1 MMNPLLSIN
10 NLQQAYADGS
20 LTPRQ
25 VVTDI
30 LQRVEDYTASTV
42 FIVPPTWERLTP
54 YVEKLERVNM
64 QNFPLYGIPFVI
76 KDNID
81 WVDVDTTAA
90 CPTYAYTPTE
100 SATVVQR
107 LIDAGAIPIGKT
119 NLDQFAT
126 GLIGTRS
133 PYGVVKNALNEELI
147 SGGSSSGSAVAVAL
161 GFASFG
167 LGTDTA
173 GSGRVP
179 AALNELY
186 GLKPSLGAWPVKGVV
201 PACESLDCVTVFAT
215 ELQDVYSVDAVVRG
229 EDAADIWSRAVP
241 LAPAANPAV
250 VCLPKNDL
258 TFFGPYAHEYEAAW
272 NRTVQRLE
280 NGNVPIRY
288 IDVTYLQEAAAI
300 LYDGPWI
307 AERWSA
313 IGDFVEDHP
322 DEIFDVT
329 RQLLRESE
337 NQTYRA
343 TELFQAMHRLQA
355 LKKRAMLELE
365 NAVLV
370 LPTTGGTWTIQ
381 QAKEDP
387 ISTNQQLGLYTNHCN
402 LLDLAAIAVP
412 ADHATAD
419 VPFGITLFSRF
430 DEEHLLKGLATTI
443 ERGNTIPVAVC
454 GLHMRGFALEHQML
468 ECQATFAYQTTTAS
482 TYRLYQ
488 LATQPAKPGL
498 VRGADGVAIEVE
510 VWDMPIAQLGA
521 FMQRIPAPLGMGKV
535 QLANGLEVLGFICE
549 PDAIEQALDISY
561 TGGWRYLETT
571 SIE

>member
-1 MMNPLLSIN
+1 MKNLSIT
-10 NLQQAYADGS
+10 NLQKAYTEGT

-25 VVTDI
+25 VVADI
-30 LQRVEDYTASTV
+30 LHRVSDYTASAV
-42 FIVPPTWERLTP
+42 FITPPTWERLVP
-54 YVEKLERVNM
+54 YIDKLEQVDEESL
-64 QNFPLYGIPFVI
+64 PLYGIPFVI

-81 WVDVDTTAA
+81 WADTETTAA
-90 CPTYAYTPTE
+90 CPSYAYTATE
-100 SATVVQR
+100 NATVVQR

-161 GFASFG
+161 GFASFS

-179 AALNELY
+179 AALNGLY

-201 PACESLDCVTVFAT
+201 PACESLDCVTVFAN
-215 ELQDVYSVDAVVRG
+215 ELQDVYTVDAVVRG
-229 EDAADIWSRAVP
+229 GDDDDIWSRELP
-241 LAPAANPAV
+241 LAQAAKPSV

-258 TFFGPYAHEYEAAW
+258 TFFGPYAKEYEAAW
-272 NRTVQRLE
+272 NRTVQRFE

-288 IDVTYLQEAAAI
+288 IDVSYLQEAAAI
-300 LYDGPWI
+300 LYEGPWI

-313 IGDFVEDHP
+313 IGNFVENNP
-322 DEIFDVT
+322 TEIFHVT

-337 NQTYRA
+337 NKSYSA
-343 TELFQAMHRLQA
+343 TELFQAIHRLQA
-355 LKKRAMLELE
+355 LKKQAMKDLAG
-365 NAVLV
+365 AVLV
-370 LPTTGGTWTIQ
+370 LPTTGGTWKIQ
-381 QAKEDP
+381 QAEEDP
-387 ISTNQQLGLYTNHCN
+387 IRTNQQLGLYTNHCN

-412 ADHATAD
+412 ADYATTD

-430 DEEHLLKGLATTI
+430 DEEHLLKGLATSI
-443 ERGNTIPVAVC
+443 EKGNTTPVAVC

-468 ECQATFAYQTTTAS
+468 QCQATFAYRTTTS
-482 TYRLYQ
+482 SNYRLYR
-488 LATQPAKPGL
+488 LATEPAKPGL
-498 VRGADGVAIEVE
+498 VRWEEGVAIEVE
-510 VWDMPIAQLGA
+510 VWDIPVSQLGA
-521 FMQRIPAPLGMGKV
+521 LMQQIPAPLGIGKV
-535 QLANGLEVLGFICE
+535 ELADGMEVLGFICE
-549 PDAIEQALDISY
+549 PNAIEQATDISY
-561 TGGWRYLETT
+561 TGGWRYLETA

>member
-1 MMNPLLSIN
+1 MMKNLSIT
-10 NLQQAYADGS
+10 NLQKAYTEGT

-25 VVTDI
+25 VVADI
-30 LQRVEDYTASTV
+30 LHRVSDYTASAV
-42 FIVPPTWERLTP
+42 FITPPTWERLVP
-54 YVEKLERVNM
+54 YIDKLEQVDEESL
-64 QNFPLYGIPFVI
+64 PLYGIPFVI

-81 WVDVDTTAA
+81 WADTETTAA
-90 CPTYAYTPTE
+90 CPSYAYTATE
-100 SATVVQR
+100 NATVVQR

-161 GFASFG
+161 GFASFS

-179 AALNELY
+179 AALNGLY

-201 PACESLDCVTVFAT
+201 PACESLDCVTVFAN
-215 ELQDVYSVDAVVRG
+215 ELQDVYTVDAVVRG
-229 EDAADIWSRAVP
+229 GDDDDIWSRELP
-241 LAPAANPAV
+241 LAQAAKPSV

-258 TFFGPYAHEYEAAW
+258 TFFGPYAKEYEAAW
-272 NRTVQRLE
+272 NRTVQRFE

-288 IDVTYLQEAAAI
+288 IDVSYLQEAAAI
-300 LYDGPWI
+300 LYEGPWI

-313 IGDFVEDHP
+313 IGNFVENNP
-322 DEIFDVT
+322 TEIFHVT

-337 NQTYRA
+337 NKSYSA
-343 TELFQAMHRLQA
+343 TELFQAIHRLQA
-355 LKKRAMLELE
+355 LKKQAMKDLAG
-365 NAVLV
+365 AVLV
-370 LPTTGGTWTIQ
+370 LPTTGGTWKIQ
-381 QAKEDP
+381 QAEEDP
-387 ISTNQQLGLYTNHCN
+387 IRTNQQLGLYTNHCN

-412 ADHATAD
+412 ADYATTD

-430 DEEHLLKGLATTI
+430 DEEHLLKGLATSI
-443 ERGNTIPVAVC
+443 EKGNTTPVAVC

-468 ECQATFAYQTTTAS
+468 QCQATFAYRTTTS
-482 TYRLYQ
+482 SNYRLYR
-488 LATQPAKPGL
+488 LATEPAKPGL
-498 VRGADGVAIEVE
+498 VRWEEGVAIEVE
-510 VWDMPIAQLGA
+510 VWDIPVSQLGA
-521 FMQRIPAPLGMGKV
+521 LMQQIPAPLGIGKV
-535 QLANGLEVLGFICE
+535 ELANGMVVLGFICE
-549 PDAIEQALDISY
+549 PNAIEQATDISY
-561 TGGWRYLETT
+561 TGGWRYLETA

>member
-1 MMNPLLSIN
+1 MKNLSIT
-10 NLQQAYADGS
+10 NLQKAYTEGT

-25 VVTDI
+25 VVADI
-30 LQRVEDYTASTV
+30 LHRVSDYTASAV
-42 FIVPPTWERLTP
+42 FITPPTWERLVP
-54 YVEKLERVNM
+54 YIDKLEQVDEESL
-64 QNFPLYGIPFVI
+64 PLYGIPFVI

-81 WVDVDTTAA
+81 WADTETTAA
-90 CPTYAYTPTE
+90 CPSYAYTATE
-100 SATVVQR
+100 NATVVQR

-161 GFASFG
+161 GFASFS

-179 AALNELY
+179 AALNGLY

-201 PACESLDCVTVFAT
+201 PACESLDCVTVFAN
-215 ELQDVYSVDAVVRG
+215 ELQDVYTVDAVVRG
-229 EDAADIWSRAVP
+229 GDDDDIWSRELP
-241 LAPAANPAV
+241 LAQAAKPSV

-258 TFFGPYAHEYEAAW
+258 TFFGPYAKEYEAAW
-272 NRTVQRLE
+272 NRTVQRFE

-288 IDVTYLQEAAAI
+288 IDVSYLQEAAAI
-300 LYDGPWI
+300 LYEGPWI

-313 IGDFVEDHP
+313 IGNFVENNP
-322 DEIFDVT
+322 TEIFHVT

-337 NQTYRA
+337 NKSYSA
-343 TELFQAMHRLQA
+343 TELFQAIHRLQA
-355 LKKRAMLELE
+355 LKKQAMKDLAG
-365 NAVLV
+365 AVLV
-370 LPTTGGTWTIQ
+370 LPTTGGTWKIQ
-381 QAKEDP
+381 QAEEDP
-387 ISTNQQLGLYTNHCN
+387 IRTNQQLGLYTNHCN

-412 ADHATAD
+412 ADYATTD

-430 DEEHLLKGLATTI
+430 DEEHLLKGLATSI
-443 ERGNTIPVAVC
+443 EKGNTTPVAVC

-468 ECQATFAYQTTTAS
+468 QCQATFAYRTTTS
-482 TYRLYQ
+482 SNYRLYR
-488 LATQPAKPGL
+488 LATEPAKPGL
-498 VRGADGVAIEVE
+498 VRWEEGVAIEVE
-510 VWDMPIAQLGA
+510 VWDIPVSQLGA
-521 FMQRIPAPLGMGKV
+521 LMQQIPAPLGIGKV
-535 QLANGLEVLGFICE
+535 ELANGMVVLGFICE
-549 PDAIEQALDISY
+549 PNAIEQATDISY
-561 TGGWRYLETT
+561 TGGWRYLETA